1 VRYKNEKKEKRRLEK
16 ELKKLSKNRKYNYR
30 NSNYDYLFYDD
41 YDGDDLDYSI
51 WRNVKYIQMN

>member
-51 WRNVKYIQMN
+51 W